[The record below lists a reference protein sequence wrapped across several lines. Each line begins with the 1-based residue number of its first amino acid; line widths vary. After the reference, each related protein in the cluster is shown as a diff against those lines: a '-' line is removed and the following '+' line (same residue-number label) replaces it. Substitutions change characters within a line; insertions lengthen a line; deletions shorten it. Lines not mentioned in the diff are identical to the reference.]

1 MDYFS
6 KEMLLKGSS
15 VMSQSGKTATVT
27 EEELAP
33 CMCRV
38 VAAQGDGD
46 NLGAVGLAEQQSLF
60 F

>member
-1 MDYFS
+1 
-6 KEMLLKGSS
+6 
-15 VMSQSGKTATVT
+15 MSQSGKTATVT

-46 NLGAVGLAEQQSLF
+46 NPGAVGLAEQQSLF

>member
-1 MDYFS
+1 
-6 KEMLLKGSS
+6 
-15 VMSQSGKTATVT
+15 MSQSGKTATVT